1 MLDGLFDTTGLEP
14 HGICLLWRGDIFWPL
29 AASDGL
35 IAIAYFSISIVIVA
49 YVIRRR
55 DEYFRSTAWSF
66 ALFIVLCGMSH
77 LTDVW
82 TLWVPQY
89 GIEVIVK
96 ALTAAAS
103 LATAVLLWP
112 LLPKALALPSA
123 AQLAQANEAL
133 SREIAERRVAEASLR
148 EVERQ
153 LRAANAEMESFAYA
167 VSHDLRTPL
176 RAMTGF
182 STALIED
189 FGDQLDGE
197 ARGYLDAIVEG
208 GRHMGELIQGLLVLS
223 RINRAPLQAERIDV
237 SRLATQIRAEL
248 AAGGAGRDA
257 AWDIEP
263 GLSVHG
269 DPRLVETV
277 IRNLLENAAKY
288 TSGTEGATIR
298 VSAGWENGHQTICIA
313 DNGAGFDMA
322 HATKLFQPFQRVHRQ
337 DEFPGIGIGLS
348 TVSRIVHRHGGTI
361 AAEGAVGRGAT
372 FRLWLP
378 EPGETGEGGDDH
390 ADVDA
395 NDPAGGGH
403 PSGRNADL
411 AGTS

>member
-1 MLDGLFDTTGLEP
+1 MLDGLFDTGGLEP
-14 HGICLLWRGDIFWPL
+14 HGICLLWRRDIFWPL
-29 AASDGL
+29 AASDGI
-35 IAIAYFSISIVIVA
+35 IALAYISISVVIFFYVA
-49 YVIRRR
+49 KRR
-55 DEYFRSTAWSF
+55 DEYFRSTALAF

-77 LTDVW
+77 ATDVW

-89 GIEVIVK
+89 GIEVVVK
-96 ALTAAAS
+96 ALTAAVS
-103 LATAVLLWP
+103 LATAVMLWP

-123 AQLAQANEAL
+123 AQLAEANAAL
-133 SREIAERRVAEASLR
+133 SREVAERRNAEASLR

-153 LRAANAEMESFAYA
+153 LRAANAELESFAYA

-189 FGDQLDGE
+189 FGDRLDGE

-208 GRHMGELIQGLLVLS
+208 GRHMGGLIQGLLALS
-223 RINRAPLQAERIDV
+223 RISRAPLQAQWIDV
-237 SRLATQIRAEL
+237 SKLAEGIRAEL
-248 AAGGAGRDA
+248 AAAGAGREA

-263 GLSVHG
+263 GLTVHG

-277 IRNLLENAAKY
+277 VRNLLENAAKY
-288 TSGTEGATIR
+288 TSETADAAIR
-298 VSAGWENGHQTICIA
+298 VFADHQGGRRTICVA

-322 HATKLFQPFQRVHRQ
+322 HAAKLFQPFQRMHRQ

-361 AAEGAVGRGAT
+361 TAEGAVAKGAT

-378 EPGETGEGGDDH
+378 DPGETGEGGLDH
-390 ADVDA
+390 AHTD
-395 NDPAGGGH
+395 DPAGRGH
-403 PSGRNADL
+403 PSGRNADP
-411 AGTS
+411 AGVA